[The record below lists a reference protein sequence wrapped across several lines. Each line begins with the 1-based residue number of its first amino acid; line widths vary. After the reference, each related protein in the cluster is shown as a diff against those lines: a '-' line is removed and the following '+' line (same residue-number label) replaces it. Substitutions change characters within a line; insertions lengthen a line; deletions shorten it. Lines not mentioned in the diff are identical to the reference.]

1 LQTGTTGGGASDGGY
16 CMGGTILIIEGFG
29 SGIAAASGEGVVDS
43 GSAAA
48 NQITASVGDN
58 SGIGVGDTHATA
70 ELGGWV
76 NGRSATAGLGCRGAD
91 NDGAGG
97 DWANEDVVLDD
108 IGDSVAAKI
117 DAWYEASGATAL
129 KEDVIGTQ
137 RLNGASATL
146 LGCAI
151 VASGSAAGLK
161 FGDSAVSSGS
171 WSVGEDWATDL
182 VVCHQPV
189 TAASSLVV
197 ACLIGDGE
205 DGVDATYFEG
215 CVKGFSTTAG
225 QGTVRVIFNNIE

>member
-1 LQTGTTGGGASDGGY
+1 VADAIG
-16 CMGGTILIIEGFG
+16 IIEGLG
-29 SGIAAASGEGVVDS
+29 SGIAAASGDGVVDS

-48 NQITASVGDN
+48 NQITGGVGDD
-58 SGIGVGDTHATA
+58 SGIGVGSRKATA
-70 ELGGWV
+70 ELGGLV
-76 NGRSATAGLGCRGAD
+76 EGRRATAGLGCRGAD

-108 IGDSVAAKI
+108 IGGNWAAKI

-129 KEDVIGTQ
+129 EGDVIGNQ
-137 RLNGASATL
+137 RLNGATAAL

-161 FGDSAVSSGS
+161 FGDGVISGGS

-182 VVCHQPV
+182 VVCHQSV

-197 ACLIGDGE
+197 ACLVGDGE

-225 QGTVRVIFNNIE
+225 QGTVRVVFNNIE